1 MHSGTVV
8 VDKPHAVCIP
18 SPFQSHI
25 KAMLKF
31 AKLLHRKGFHIT
43 FVNTEFNHQRFLK
56 SGGPNSLDGLPD
68 FRFETIPD
76 SLPPS
81 YINASSDLASV
92 CESIMKNFLAPFSDL
107 LVKLNTASSDNNS
120 PPVTCIISDGFM
132 AFTITAAREL
142 GIPIVM
148 LFTIAAC
155 SLMAFK
161 QFPSLMDKGLTPLK
175 DESYLT
181 NGYLDTVIDWIP
193 GMKDIRLRDLPSI
206 VRMTNANDVIFK
218 FLVDAV
224 ERAPKAS
231 GIVIQTFD
239 ALERE
244 VLNALSPMF
253 LRVYAV
259 GPLQLL
265 LDQPLDPLKSIG
277 YSLRKEETECLHWL
291 NSKGHNSVVYVN
303 FGSLAVLTPRQLSEF
318 GWGLANSK
326 HPFLWIIRPDL
337 VVGESAILPSE
348 FEVETK
354 ERGLIAGW
362 CPQEEVLNHPLIG
375 GFLTHC
381 GWNSIIESVSAGVPM
396 LCWPFAWD
404 QQTNCKYACNDWGI
418 GLEIDNDV
426 KRDEVEKLVRE
437 LMEGEKGKRMKKK
450 VMEWKN
456 LAVEA
461 TGAHGSSSVN
471 LNNFVNEV
479 LLSRG

>member
-18 SPFQSHI
+18 APFQSHI

-161 QFPSLMDKGLTPLK
+161 QFPSLMDKGLHTTK
-175 DESYLT
+175 
-181 NGYLDTVIDWIP
+181 
-193 GMKDIRLRDLPSI
+193 
-206 VRMTNANDVIFK
+206 
-218 FLVDAV
+218 
-224 ERAPKAS
+224 
-231 GIVIQTFD
+231 
-239 ALERE
+239 
-244 VLNALSPMF
+244 
-253 LRVYAV
+253 
-259 GPLQLL
+259 
-265 LDQPLDPLKSIG
+265 
-277 YSLRKEETECLHWL
+277 
-291 NSKGHNSVVYVN
+291 
-303 FGSLAVLTPRQLSEF
+303 SLAVLTPRQLSEF